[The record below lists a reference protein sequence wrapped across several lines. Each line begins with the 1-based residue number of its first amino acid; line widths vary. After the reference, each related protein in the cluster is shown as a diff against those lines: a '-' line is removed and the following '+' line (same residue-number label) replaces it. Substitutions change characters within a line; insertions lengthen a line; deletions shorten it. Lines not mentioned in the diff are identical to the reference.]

1 MATITKRGNSY
12 RITVSCGYDLNGKQL
27 RRTMTWMPPDGMTA
41 KQIQKEANRQAV
53 LFEEKCRTG
62 QVLDGSIRFADFA
75 ERWFAGY
82 AEKQLKPR
90 TLATYTAL
98 LPRALAALG
107 HIRLDKLRP
116 NHITSFYA
124 NLSEPGVRA
133 DTKYRCKTSFKELIP
148 STQSAFAKSAGVSI
162 GTIESLAAGHNISRH
177 SAEKISAALNRP
189 LDEVFAPTGK
199 ETLSG
204 KTLLHYHRLLS
215 SMLETAV
222 QWQLIPSN
230 PCKRVKAPRAERKE
244 ARFLDEKQAAHLI
257 ALLGNEPIQ
266 YRSMILLLINTGL
279 RRGELCALQWKDI
292 DFANAVLQV
301 RRNTVYLAGQ
311 GLIDDTPKTASSQ
324 RAIKLPANC
333 IPMLKEYRAWQS
345 KQRLMVGDQ
354 WQDSD
359 RVFTR
364 WDGAPFRPDTLTNWF
379 SDFVKR
385 NDLPPV
391 TIHSLRHTNATLLIS
406 SGTNLRTVSARLGHS
421 QASTTANIYAH
432 AIQSADAAAADA
444 INDIL
449 SPLKQQA

>member
-1 MATITKRGNSY
+1 MATIQKRGGSY
-12 RITVSCGYDLNGKQL
+12 KIVVSCGYDLNGKQI
-27 RRTMTWMPPDGMTA
+27 RRTMTWAPEQGMTA
-41 KQIQKEANRQAV
+41 RQIKKELDRQAV

-62 QVLDGSIRFADFA
+62 QVLDGNIKFAEFAEKWFAD
-75 ERWFAGY
+75 Y

-90 TLATYTAL
+90 TFATYTAL
-98 LPRALAALG
+98 MPRVLAALG

-116 NHITSFYA
+116 NHITAFYA
-124 NLSEPGVRA
+124 NLGEAGVRA
-133 DTKYRCKTSFKELIP
+133 DTKYSCKTDFKSLL
-148 STQSAFAKSAGVSI
+148 STTQSAFAASAGVSI
-162 GTIESLAAGHNISRH
+162 GTIESLSAGRNISRR
-177 SAEKISAALNRP
+177 SAEKISAALKRP
-189 LDEVFAPTGK
+189 LDDVFEPTGK

-244 ARFLDEKQAAHLI
+244 ARYLDEKQAAQLI
-257 ALLGNEPIQ
+257 ALLDCEPIQ
-266 YRSMILLLINTGL
+266 YRTMILLLINTGL
-279 RRGELCALQWKDI
+279 RRGELCALQWSDI
-292 DFANAVLQV
+292 DFGNAVLQV
-301 RRNTVYLAGQ
+301 RRNTVYIAGQ
-311 GLIDDTPKTASSQ
+311 GLLDDTPKTASSQ
-324 RAIKLPANC
+324 RAIKLPSNC
-333 IPMLKEYRAWQS
+333 IPMLREYRAWQN
-345 KQRLMVGDQ
+345 KERLRIGDQ
-354 WQDSD
+354 WHESD

-364 WDGAPFRPDTLTNWF
+364 WNGAPFRPDTLTNWF

-432 AIQSADAAAADA
+432 AIQSADAAAADTL
-444 INDIL
+444 NDIL
-449 SPLKQQA
+449 NAIKKQA

>member
-27 RRTMTWMPPDGMTA
+27 RRTTTWVPPDGMTA

-62 QVLDGSIRFADFA
+62 QVLDGNIKFADFA
-75 ERWFAGY
+75 EKWFTDYGT
-82 AEKQLKPR
+82 KQLKPK
-90 TLATYTAL
+90 TLATYRAL
-98 LPRALAALG
+98 LPRINAALG
-107 HIRLDKLRP
+107 HIKLDKLRP
-116 NHITSFYA
+116 NHLTAFYA
-124 NLSEPGVRA
+124 NLEEQGVRL
-133 DTKYRCKTSFKELIP
+133 DTTYKSKGDFKSLLP
-148 STQSAFAKSAGVSI
+148 TTQTAFAKIAGVSI
-162 GTIESLAAGHNISRH
+162 GTVEAIVSGRNVNLI
-177 SAEKISAALNRP
+177 SAEKVSATLNLP
-189 LDEVFAPTGK
+189 LDKIFSPVDRGK
-199 ETLSG
+199 LSG

-244 ARFLDEKQAAHLI
+244 ARYLDEKQAAHLI
-257 ALLGNEPIQ
+257 ALLDSEPIQ
-266 YRSMILLLINTGL
+266 YRTMILLLINTGL
-279 RRGELCALQWKDI
+279 RRGELCALQWRDI

-311 GLIDDTPKTASSQ
+311 GLLDDTPKTVSSQ

-345 KQRLMVGDQ
+345 KERLKVGDQ
-354 WQDSD
+354 WQESD

-364 WDGAPFRPDTLTNWF
+364 WNGAPFRPDTLTNWF
-379 SDFVKR
+379 SNFVKR

-391 TIHSLRHTNATLLIS
+391 TIHSLRHTNATLLVS

-432 AIQSADAAAADA
+432 AIQSADASAADT

-449 SPLKQQA
+449 NPIKKQA